1 MNTRNARARL
11 AWLSGSLLLVG
22 WLVAGPGPRLSAQAR
37 PAPPAPATAKD
48 PCAAPANK
56 IVAENCKPGNP
67 REEWDVYGQGDPE
80 IQGFATDMSV
90 NLGETVAFKVKT
102 HSPKYRIDIY
112 RTGWYSGSGA
122 RLQQTIRPAVP
133 LPQVQPDCKVGSF
146 RLVDCGNWQVSASW
160 RVPVEAVSGVYI
172 ARLVREDDGPIP
184 WRSEGERNPPD
195 VKPPATPQSYGASG
209 FGKLRDALKEKR
221 ASLMLFVVRDDNS
234 RSDVLF
240 QTSDAT
246 WVALNRYGDASTAGP
261 GARANKVSYNRPITN
276 RDGVIPAQFFNS
288 EYPLVR
294 WLERNGYNV
303 SYFSEVDTDRRGDTL
318 KNHRVFLTAGW
329 DAFWSGAQRT
339 HVEAARD
346 AGVNLAFLSGQTM
359 FWRTRYEPSID
370 GSKTPYRTLVCF
382 EETLA
387 AGKLDPN
394 KDEWTGT
401 WRDSSAYNPIGP
413 KPENALTG
421 TIGTVGGFRN
431 DRLMLSG
438 KYAKLRFW
446 RNTDVAKMKD
456 SDATYVGK
464 GVLGHIWDED
474 LDNGSRPAGLVQLSE
489 TIVDSVEYVQDLGTV
504 YDSGTGTHH
513 LTLYR
518 APSGALVFS
527 AASAQYSWGLDT
539 YHTYFTRPNGPRV
552 RPDANGAVKTM
563 QQATVNLFADMGVQ
577 PATPQRD
584 LVPAEPSQDKTG
596 PVSRIDTPHA
606 GAVAG
611 DLLTIAG
618 TATDAGGAVAA
629 VEVSVDGGATWH
641 PAAGTDTWSY
651 QWRVPHGLDQA
662 VILSRATDD
671 SNNVETPGE
680 GVKVRGARGATS

>member
-1 MNTRNARARL
+1 MRTMSTGKARARL
-11 AWLSGSLLLVG
+11 VRFSGSLMLIG
-22 WLVAGPGPRLSAQAR
+22 WLVGSPGPRLSAQTR
-37 PAPPAPATAKD
+37 SAPRAPVAAQD
-48 PCAAPANK
+48 RCAMPANR
-56 IVAENCKPGNP
+56 IVAENCKPGNT
-67 REEWDVYGQGDPE
+67 REEWDVYGQGDSE

-112 RTGWYSGSGA
+112 RMGWYGGSGA
-122 RLQQTIRPAVP
+122 RLQETIRPAVP
-133 LPQVQPDCKVGSF
+133 LPQVQPDCKVGPF
-146 RLVDCGNWQVSASW
+146 RLVDCGNWAVSASW
-160 RVPVEAVSGVYI
+160 LVPVEAVSGVYI
-172 ARLVREDDGPIP
+172 ARLVREDDEPIP
-184 WRSEGERNPPD
+184 WRSEGQRNPPD
-195 VKPPATPQSYGASG
+195 VKPPASPHSYGASG
-209 FGKLRDALKEKR
+209 FGKLRDAIKEPR
-221 ASLMLFVVRDDNS
+221 ASLVFFVVRDDS
-234 RSDVLF
+234 RRSDMLL

-246 WVALNRYGDASTAGP
+246 WVALNRYGDASTADP

-294 WLERNGYNV
+294 WLERNGYDV
-303 SYFSEVDTDRRGDTL
+303 SYFAEVDTDRRGDTIR
-318 KNHRVFLTAGW
+318 NHKVFLTAGY

-382 EETLA
+382 KETLA
-387 AGKLDPN
+387 AGKIDPH

-401 WRDSSAYNPIGP
+401 WRDSGAYNPIGP

-431 DRLMLSG
+431 DRLGLSAE
-438 KYAKLRFW
+438 YAKLRFW
-446 RNTDVAKMKD
+446 RNTDVANMTG
-456 SDATYVGK
+456 SDTIYLGK
-464 GVLGHIWDED
+464 GVLGHTWDED
-474 LDNGSRPAGLVQLSE
+474 LDNGSRPAGLVHLSE
-489 TIVDSVEYVQDLGTV
+489 TVVDGVEYVQDPGSV

-527 AASAQYSWGLDT
+527 AASAQYSWGLDPL
-539 YHTYFTRPNGPRV
+539 HTYFTRPSGPRV
-552 RPDANGAVKTM
+552 RPDPSGVVKAM

-577 PATPQRD
+577 PATLQRD
-584 LVPAEPSQDKTG
+584 LVPAEPSQDKTE
-596 PVSRIDTPHA
+596 PISEIETQRA
-606 GAVAG
+606 RAVG
-611 DLLTIAG
+611 GELMTITG
-618 TATDAGGAVAA
+618 TATDGGGSVAA

-641 PAAGTDTWSY
+641 PAAGADTWSY
-651 QWRVPHGLDQA
+651 EWRVPHDLEQA

-671 SNNVETPGE
+671 SNNMETPGE
-680 GVKVRGARGATS
+680 GWRLTIPDL

>member
-1 MNTRNARARL
+1 MSTRNARARL
-11 AWLSGSLLLVG
+11 AWLSGLLMLIG
-22 WLVAGPGPRLSAQAR
+22 WLVASPGPRLGAQAR
-37 PAPPAPATAKD
+37 SAPPAQTAAID
-48 PCAAPANK
+48 PCVAPANR
-56 IVAENCKPGNP
+56 IVAENCKPGNA
-67 REEWDVYGQGDPE
+67 REEWDVYGQGDPD
-80 IQGFATDMSV
+80 IQGFATDISV

-102 HSPKYRIDIY
+102 HSPKYRIDVY
-112 RTGWYSGSGA
+112 RMGWYNGSGA
-122 RLQQTIRPAVP
+122 RLQETIRPAVP
-133 LPQVQPDCKVGSF
+133 LPQVQPQCKVGPF

-160 RVPVEAVSGVYI
+160 RVPAEAVSGVYI
-172 ARLVREDDGPIP
+172 ARLVREDDAPIS
-184 WRSEGERNPPD
+184 WQSEGERNPPD
-195 VKPPATPQSYGASG
+195 VKPPVSPHSYGASG
-209 FGKLRDALKEKR
+209 FGKLRDAMKEKR
-221 ASLMLFVVRDDNS
+221 ASLMFFVVRDDNG
-234 RSDVLF
+234 RSDMLL

-303 SYFSEVDTDRRGDTL
+303 SYFSEVDTDRHGD
-318 KNHRVFLTAGW
+318 KIKDHRIFLTGGY

-359 FWRTRYEPSID
+359 FWRTRYEPSVD

-382 EETLA
+382 KETLA

-401 WRDSSAYNPIGP
+401 WRDSGAYNPIGP

-438 KYAKLRFW
+438 KHAKLRFW

-456 SDATYVGK
+456 SDTMYLGT
-464 GVLGHIWDED
+464 GVLGHTWDED
-474 LDNGSRPAGLVQLSE
+474 LDNGSRPAGLVNLSE
-489 TIVDSVEYVQDLGTV
+489 TIVDGVEYVQDAGTV

-527 AASAQYSWGLDT
+527 AASAQYSWGLDPL
-539 YHTYFTRPNGPRV
+539 HTYFTRPSGPRV
-552 RPDANGAVKTM
+552 RPAASGAVKAI

-577 PATPQRD
+577 PAALQRD

-596 PVSRIDTPHA
+596 PISRTETPRA
-606 GAVAG
+606 GAVG
-611 DLLTIAG
+611 GELMTLTG
-618 TATDAGGAVAA
+618 TAADGGGSVAA

-641 PAAGTDTWSY
+641 PATGTDTWSY
-651 QWRVPHGLDQA
+651 EWRVPHGLEQA

-671 SNNVETPGE
+671 SNNMETPAG
-680 GVKVRGARGATS
+680 GVKVLGAP